1 MRSYA
6 PSQFSNA
13 CIFYRCML
21 HIASTTTTYAATLSP
36 NTNTKMSSPSKLPA
50 WPLTNMGNAEFTAT
64 DNAFVGENT
73 VIGEYIYCE
82 GFNGCI
88 IHTCHVPFSLL
99 HLFSYICMTN
109 LFTTYAQCRFLDHK
123 VH

>member
-1 MRSYA
+1 MPPRNFA
-6 PSQFSNA
+6 MHA
-13 CIFYRCML
+13 VYRCML
-21 HIASTTTTYAATLSP
+21 HYCYYQATTYAAKLS

-88 IHTCHVPFSLL
+88 ITHVMYRSHCFIYS
-99 HLFSYICMTN
+99 HDDI
-109 LFTTYAQCRFLDHK
+109 YAQCRFLDHK